1 MLCVQRA
8 QAERWGEP
16 EEVGSLS
23 GGFFWH
29 VGIEAFIPSTM
40 GSAERLLKQKS
51 LHQTCIH
58 SLCLSVEMAWRRTR
72 VGS

>member
-1 MLCVQRA
+1 M
-8 QAERWGEP
+8 
-16 EEVGSLS
+16 S

-29 VGIEAFIPSTM
+29 VGIEAFIPSAM
-40 GSAERLLKQKS
+40 GSAERLLTQKS